1 MASSPRN
8 GRQSTQARTHT
19 HKAKKS
25 SRNIMTGQAPRSIP
39 TAARYKR
46 DSAPCFT
53 PSARHGSSRGSPLSP
68 LARPR
73 DQRPLQA

>member
-25 SRNIMTGQAPRSIP
+25 SRNIMTGQVLSFSRSIP

-46 DSAPCFT
+46 DSAPSPPRWGSDGFT
-53 PSARHGSSRGSPLSP
+53 PSEGIP
-68 LARPR
+68 
-73 DQRPLQA
+73 